1 MTSPKFLVVFAF
13 AAVAAAALPAEP
25 VRAATTPDTL
35 VLGRD
40 LNGDPCAAG
49 ITYNDP
55 QISPYDRAFVIT
67 CRSVS
72 AGRWQGQAMVF
83 SARYTHPRLMEPC
96 APEQTVTL
104 QDIGAVSARQCYNA
118 ALGQPIVMVRFQ
130 RKGQVY
136 VGQAVFSAV
145 APMETALRT
154 LSGVSQPVNDRY
166 FARDPSF
173 DPRNLPAVA
182 APEQKA
188 AETAGAFNPYVV
200 LRSGIQSNQEGA
212 YVEASRTLNGALSR
226 LDNGIPAATRA
237 EFELEAALADSN
249 IGQKASAEGHFTAAE
264 SFLASSSTGAVS
276 AFLQRKASTYRAL
289 DATNRRQWSQV
300 LTDLRAGETT
310 GNPLNDPAMRSALN
324 QSLPATQG
332 EERPGAQTS
341 LVDRGELR
349 GELLEAQ
356 RYWAAGVA
364 WWALASDRTVSLD
377 TLAKIP
383 DIQPCPTRAT
393 VRGVGHGGAT
403 GDRAPYF
410 ERSAAALDCAV
421 ELVNV
426 LQRSVAPGALLPIK
440 SRIQRQ
446 YGRLQVNEGL
456 PTDARR
462 SFDCALALLQGG
474 QGMSDDGC
482 VFSLAGAQSDAQAP
496 GGFAGPI
503 IAATELERAS
513 LLSRDRTLSM
523 PEKIKAFST
532 AIDSLL
538 VSGGGGESQPADLER
553 YFDLLVASYAAKPS
567 SETAELYFRAIQS
580 VGEPEVARQI
590 AQLQTVVT
598 ADSTMAARVRDR
610 AELQRRVI
618 QLRYQLANAG
628 AMTDG
633 DRAALEA
640 DQRKAEALLDQ
651 ANLDLNSDRHF
662 SSVDDQPVRVSEIR
676 AALKSGE
683 YYLKVTTLKSKA
695 YGIVVSANRTWLYTV
710 AADAD
715 NLRAIADQIRRSIRD
730 GSGQLHGFDV
740 RAAYTLYSL
749 VTGPAA
755 QDIRVARALIV
766 DPTGPLQNL
775 PASTLVV
782 SRDSVKAY
790 YDRVAVAPND
800 PDLVFD
806 YSRVDFLA
814 RRANIYSALSP
825 RSLLISRALQPT
837 QAHKAFIGF
846 GENAPPPPP
855 VTAAGRKIAFSGCN
869 MDYAAFLQMMAA
881 NKPVSAREIRLAA
894 DALGDDGAP
903 EITGAAFT
911 DTDLLAS
918 ASEGAYSDYKVIHF
932 ATHGIPETRLP
943 GGCGTVPPSLVTTV
957 APAAGNAPITS
968 DGFLTFSDVAQM
980 RLDANLVVLSACDTA
995 AGVSNELGRLS
1006 GQEESGETLDGLV
1019 RAFITAGSRSVLA
1032 TYWQVPASADSDRL
1046 IQTFYRSGR
1055 IYDMGQALSIAQ
1067 RNLIGNPL
1075 TSHPYFWGAY
1085 VLIGDGSKSMLAA
1098 PQPVQA
1104 AADHPL
1110 MTAMH

>member
-1 MTSPKFLVVFAF
+1 MTSLRLFATCLV
-13 AAVAAAALPAEP
+13 AVASAMVCPAGMAQAAPLPDAL
-25 VRAATTPDTL
+25 T
-35 VLGRD
+35 LGRD

-49 ITYNDP
+49 VTYNDP
-55 QISPYDRAFVIT
+55 QISAYDRAYVIT

-72 AGRWQGQAMVF
+72 AGRWQGQAMVY
-83 SARYTHPRLMEPC
+83 SARYTHPKLMEPC

-104 QDIGAVSARQCYNA
+104 QDIGPVSARQCYNA

-130 RKGQVY
+130 RKEQVY
-136 VGQAVFSAV
+136 VGEAVFSAL
-145 APMETALRT
+145 APMETALLT
-154 LSGVSQPVNDRY
+154 LSGVSKPVNDRY
-166 FARDPSF
+166 FVRDASF
-173 DPRNLPAVA
+173 DPRTLPAVS
-182 APEQKA
+182 APGQQ
-188 AETAGAFNPYVV
+188 TVDTGNAFNPYVV

-226 LDNGIPAATRA
+226 LDAGIPAATRA

-249 IGQKASAEGHFTAAE
+249 IGQKASADAHFAAADAL
-264 SFLASSSTGAVS
+264 LADGKTGAVS
-276 AFLQRKASTYRAL
+276 VFLQRKESTYRAL
-289 DATNRRQWSQV
+289 DATNRRQWSEV

-324 QSLPATQG
+324 QSRPPDQG
-332 EERPGAQTS
+332 EVRPGAETS

-364 WWALASDRTVSLD
+364 WWALASDRTVNSD
-377 TLAKIP
+377 TLSTIP
-383 DIQPCPTRAT
+383 DTQPCPLKAPA
-393 VRGVGHGGAT
+393 RGAGHSAAT
-403 GDRAPYF
+403 GARALYF
-410 ERSAAALDCAV
+410 ERSAVALDCGV

-426 LQRSVAPGALLPIK
+426 LQRNVAPGALLPIK

-456 PTDARR
+456 ATDARR

-474 QGMSDDGC
+474 QDLKDGGC

-496 GGFAGPI
+496 GNFAGPI

-513 LLSRDRTLSM
+513 LLSRDRNLSTA
-523 PEKIKAFST
+523 EKIKAFSA

-553 YFDLLVASYAAKPS
+553 YFDLLVTSYAANPS
-567 SETAELYFRAIQS
+567 PATAELYFRAIQS

-618 QLRYQLANAG
+618 QLRYQLANSG
-628 AMTDG
+628 AMNAA
-633 DRAALEA
+633 DRGALEA
-640 DQRKAEALLDQ
+640 DQRKTEALLDQ
-651 ANLDLNSDRHF
+651 ANLDLNADRHF
-662 SSVDDQPVRVSEIR
+662 SSTDDQPVKVSEIR
-676 AALKSGE
+676 TVLKSGE
-683 YYLKVTTLKSKA
+683 YYLKVTILKSKA
-695 YGIVVSANRTWLYTV
+695 YGIVVSPNRTWLYTV
-710 AADAD
+710 AAGAD
-715 NLRAIADQIRRSIRD
+715 DLRGIADQIRRSIRD

-749 VTGPAA
+749 ITGPAA
-755 QDIRVARALIV
+755 QDIRISRALIV

-790 YDRVAVAPND
+790 YARIAVNPND
-800 PDLVFD
+800 PNLVFD

-825 RSLLISRALQPT
+825 RSLLISRSLQPT

-846 GENAPPPPP
+846 GENAAPPPQAS
-855 VTAAGRKIAFSGCN
+855 AAGRKISFSGCT
-869 MDYAAFLQMMAA
+869 MEYASFLEMMAA
-881 NKPVSAREIRLAA
+881 NKPVSAHEIRLAA
-894 DALGDDGAP
+894 DALGDDAAP
-903 EITGAAFT
+903 EVTGADFT
-911 DTDLLAS
+911 DTGLLAS
-918 ASEGAYSDYKVIHF
+918 ASGGAYLDYKVIHF

-943 GGCGTVPPSLVTTV
+943 GGCGTVPPSLITTV
-957 APAAGNAPITS
+957 APVAGNAPITS

-995 AGVSNELGRLS
+995 AGVSNETGRLS

-1032 TYWQVPASADSDRL
+1032 TYWQVPASSDTDRL

-1055 IYDMGQALSIAQ
+1055 VYDMGQALSIAQ
-1067 RNLIGNPL
+1067 RSLIGSPL

-1085 VLIGDGSKSMLAA
+1085 VLIGDGSKSMLADPTA
-1098 PQPVQA
+1098 PATAEP
-1104 AADHPL
+1104 PL
-1110 MTAMH
+1110 TTAMH